1 MLFFPDVVAND
12 AVEIAAD
19 KVAHDDAQVK
29 DENLG
34 PEDSVKVKRHAQI
47 IECVGHT
54 VGEAAHDEERHA
66 EEQGEILPL
75 SGKGDGGGHDHAAS
89 DSQYAA
95 SDGTDGQTA
104 FENLL
109 CRFLKGHRT
118 HAGDDGDD
126 ETTHDVAQENKEQ
139 LSHFTFLNKA
149 CSSGVEFQP
158 VMHHREQT
166 ESKKNGADNAFL
178 RQIAEAGDADGHSG
192 VNGRFNDFSHG
203 LLCVERRVCFVFLPQ
218 I

>member
-1 MLFFPDVVAND
+1 MIFPDVVAND

-34 PEDSVKVKRHAQI
+34 PEYGVKVERHAQI
-47 IECVGHT
+47 IESVGHT

-66 EEQGEILPL
+66 EEQREIL
-75 SGKGDGGGHDHAAS
+75 SFAGEGDGGGHDHAAA

-109 CRFLKGHRT
+109 CRFLERHRT

-126 ETTHDVAQENKEQ
+126 EATDDVAQENKEQ
-139 LSHFTFLNKA
+139 LSRFTFLNKA
-149 CSSGVEFQP
+149 CGSGVEFQS
-158 VMHHREQT
+158 VVHHRKQA
-166 ESKKNGADNAFL
+166 ESEEYGADDAFL
-178 RQIAEAGDADGHSG
+178 GQIAETGNTDGHSG
-192 VNGRFNDFSHG
+192 VNGRFDDYSHG